1 MLISHR
7 ILRGVVV
14 VVVFIE
20 VVIVVVEEE
29 GEEVVVVVVDSALN
43 QGNGIT
49 SIIMYTEFATSRVCR
64 DVQLLPPTADGD
76 PPSIMQKN
84 LLNDCCL

>member
-14 VVVFIE
+14 VVVFIV

>member
-14 VVVFIE
+14 VVVFIV

-29 GEEVVVVVVDSALN
+29 GEEVVVVVDSALN